1 MMARISQTQP
11 SSSLKPLDVNNP
23 AFTEEGMLVLM
34 LNESGRIMNCNAVA
48 GKLLGCTTS
57 QLLWQPV
64 SKFLP
69 KLSGT
74 VLMQNGQINPRL
86 RFLSRIG
93 HLFEVMSPDGEVFPS
108 RVFFNE
114 VENYGRQNL
123 CLVICPEARAD
134 LSSRTIR
141 YPNCN

>member
-1 MMARISQTQP
+1 MGQLPQTQP
-11 SSSLKPLDVNNP
+11 SSSTKPLDMSNP
-23 AFTEEGMLVLM
+23 AFSEEGMIVLM
-34 LNESGRIMNCNAVA
+34 LNENGMILNCNSVAVRRF
-48 GKLLGCTTS
+48 GCTTS
-57 QLLWQPV
+57 QLLWQPI

-74 VLMQNGQINPRL
+74 VLMQNGKFNPRL

-93 HLFEVMSPDGEVFPS
+93 HLFDVMSTGGEIFQS

-123 CLVICPEARAD
+123 CLVICPEAQAGQP
-134 LSSRTIR
+134 SKTIY
-141 YPNCN
+141 YPS